1 MKKNLSL
8 SDKDFKKQT
17 GRSGRF
23 SGETL
28 PSAALANDETLDA
41 LFGGELRLYQKKRG
55 YRFSLDAILLAD
67 FATIRRGNK
76 VIDLGT
82 GNGVVP
88 LILAYRYPS
97 ISVTGLEIQRQM
109 ADRAARS
116 IQLNGYEDRI
126 VIKHMDIAS
135 TAKRFKAENFDSVV
149 CNPPYRQASSGR
161 LSPSSERQIARHE
174 LKASLADFVR
184 AAAFLLKNKGC
195 FACIQLADRTVDL
208 VSAMRSAGLE
218 PKRLR
223 AVHPFS
229 DAKASMVLVEGVKG
243 GRNGVDILPP
253 LVIYDSAKIY
263 SAELNVIAA
272 GPRACWRIQ
281 SR

>member
-1 MKKNLSL
+1 MKKNLDI
-8 SDKDFKKQT
+8 SDKDFRLQT
-17 GRSGRF
+17 RRFGRCSGN
-23 SGETL
+23 TM

-41 LFGGELRLYQKKRG
+41 LFGGELRLYQRKRG

-67 FATIRRGNK
+67 FATIRPGNK

-109 ADRAARS
+109 AERAARS

-126 VIKHMDIAS
+126 VIEHMDIAS
-135 TAKRFKAENFDSVV
+135 AAKRFKAETFDSVV

-174 LKASLADFVR
+174 LKANLADFVK

-195 FACIQLADRTVDL
+195 FAGIQLADRAVDL

-263 SAELNVIAA
+263 SAELNAIAA
-272 GPRACWRIQ
+272 GTKG
-281 SR
+281 SF

>member
-67 FATIRRGNK
+67 FATIRSGNK

-135 TAKRFKAENFDSVV
+135 TAKRFKAESFDSVV

-218 PKRLR
+218 PKRMR

-229 DAKASMVLVEGVKG
+229 DAKASMVLVEGVKS

-263 SAELNVIAA
+263 SAELNAIAA
-272 GPRACWRIQ
+272 GPRACF
-281 SR
+281 

>member
-67 FATIRRGNK
+67 FATIRPGNK

-135 TAKRFKAENFDSVV
+135 TAKRFKAESFDSVV

-229 DAKASMVLVEGVKG
+229 DAKASMVLVEGVKS

-263 SAELNVIAA
+263 SAELNAIAA
-272 GPRACWRIQ
+272 GPRACF
-281 SR
+281 